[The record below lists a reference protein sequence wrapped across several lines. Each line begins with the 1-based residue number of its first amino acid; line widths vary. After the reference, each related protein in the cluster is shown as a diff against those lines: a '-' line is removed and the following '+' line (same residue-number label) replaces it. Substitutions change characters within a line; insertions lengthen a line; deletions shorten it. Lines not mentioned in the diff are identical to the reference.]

1 MNKVVKTLSAAVLVS
16 VVALGISGCKS
27 GATPASGG
35 AASTSPALANEPDVT
50 FKDLQGNDVKLSGFK
65 GKVVLVNFWGTWC
78 EPCRGEIPILINLQ
92 QKYGARGFTL
102 LGAATNDEEKTVDA
116 FIHTTQFNVGGQQM
130 TMNYPVVMGSDDIS
144 TKFGGLLG
152 MPTSF
157 LITRDGKIFKRY
169 IGALTESQVVKD
181 VESQL

>member
-1 MNKVVKTLSAAVLVS
+1 MNRAHRAFLIAVAILVVS
-16 VVALGISGCKS
+16 VSFSGCKGVS
-27 GATPASGG
+27 PSVGAGSKPA
-35 AASTSPALANEPDVT
+35 TLQDEPDVT
-50 FKDLQGNDVKLSGFK
+50 FKDLQGKDVTLAGFK

-78 EPCRGEIPILINLQ
+78 EPCRGEIPILIGLQ
-92 QKYGARGFTL
+92 EKYGPKGFTL

-116 FIHTTQFNVGGQQM
+116 FVHNTQFNVGGQEM
-130 TMNYPVVMGSDDIS
+130 TMNYPIVMGTDDIS

-157 LITRDGKIFKRY
+157 LITRDGKIAKRY
-169 IGALTESQVVKD
+169 IGSLNENQIVKD

>member
-1 MNKVVKTLSAAVLVS
+1 MNRAHTAFLMAVAILVVLVS
-16 VVALGISGCKS
+16 FSGCKGVS
-27 GATPASGG
+27 PSAGAGTKPA
-35 AASTSPALANEPDVT
+35 ALPDEPDVT
-50 FKDLQGNDVKLSGFK
+50 FKDLQGKDVTLASFK

-78 EPCRGEIPILINLQ
+78 EPCRGEIPILIALQ
-92 QKYGARGFTL
+92 EKYSSKGFTL

-116 FIHTTQFNVGGQQM
+116 FIHNTQFNVGGQQM
-130 TMNYPVVMGSDDIS
+130 TMNYPIVMGTDDIS

-157 LITRDGKIFKRY
+157 LITRDGKIAKRY
-169 IGALTESQVVKD
+169 IGSLNENQIVKD

>member
-1 MNKVVKTLSAAVLVS
+1 MKRAHTAFLMAVAILVVS
-16 VVALGISGCKS
+16 VSFSGCKGVS
-27 GATPASGG
+27 PSAGAGSKPA
-35 AASTSPALANEPDVT
+35 ALQDEPDVT
-50 FKDLQGNDVKLSGFK
+50 FKDLQGKDVTLAGFK

-78 EPCRGEIPILINLQ
+78 EPCRGEIPILIALQ
-92 QKYGARGFTL
+92 EKYSSKGFTL

-116 FIHTTQFNVGGQQM
+116 FVHNTQFNVGGQQM
-130 TMNYPVVMGSDDIS
+130 TMNYPIVMGTDDIS

-157 LITRDGKIFKRY
+157 LITRDGKIAKRY
-169 IGALTESQVVKD
+169 IGSLNENQIVKD

>member
-1 MNKVVKTLSAAVLVS
+1 MTRITKALSAAVLLIIVT
-16 VVALGISGCKS
+16 LGFSGCKGDATS
-27 GATPASGG
+27 VGAVGKSDSLT
-35 AASTSPALANEPDVT
+35 NEPDVA
-50 FKDLQGNDVKLSGFK
+50 FKDLQGNDVKLSSFK

-78 EPCRGEIPILINLQ
+78 EPCRGEIPILISLQ
-92 QKYGARGFTL
+92 QKYGPKGFTL
-102 LGAATNDEEKTVDA
+102 LGVATNDEEKTVDA
-116 FIHTTQFNVGGQQM
+116 FIHNTQFNVGGQQM

-144 TKFGGLLG
+144 TKFGGLIG

-169 IGALTESQVVKD
+169 IGALTESQIVKD